1 MFILCN
7 IVLLLITNPLILVE
21 KKSSNVKESS
31 AVFWDNKKLYILGDS
46 GQLLISDDDTSSY
59 FALDF
64 EDSEGIYVSDEHIFV
79 TEERSRK
86 VVILD
91 KVTLKKIAEKQ
102 IPFSG
107 RLNRGFEGI
116 TYNTNSKEFL
126 VITEENPCQIIR
138 LDKDFNT
145 IAYHDLQIS
154 EASDL
159 AFFKN
164 DIWVISDVNA
174 TIYKLDSNN
183 FNVKESWAINVLNP
197 EGITFSENQ
206 MIVVSDNLEKIY
218 YYEIPR

>member
-1 MFILCN
+1 MFLLYNIIL
-7 IVLLLITNPLILVE
+7 LFFTNPLILIE
-21 KKSSNVKESS
+21 KKPSNVKESS
-31 AVFWDNKKLYILGDS
+31 AIFWDNKNLYVLGDS
-46 GQLLISDDDTSSY
+46 GQLLISDNNTSSY

-64 EDSEGIYVSDEHIFV
+64 EDSEGIYVNDEHIFV

-86 VVILD
+86 VVIL
-91 KVTLKKIAEKQ
+91 KKETLKKIAEKH

-138 LDKDFNT
+138 LDKDFNV

-218 YYEIPR
+218 YYEIPQ

>member
-1 MFILCN
+1 MFLLFN
-7 IVLLLITNPLILVE
+7 IFLFLNTNPLILIE
-21 KKSSNVKESS
+21 KKPSNVKESS
-31 AVFWDNKKLYILGDS
+31 AIFWDNKKLYVLGDS

-86 VVILD
+86 VVILE
-91 KVTLKKIAEKQ
+91 KETLKKIAEKY

-116 TYNTNSKEFL
+116 TYNTNSKEFI

-154 EASDL
+154 EASDIT
-159 AFFKN
+159 FFKN
-164 DIWVISDVNA
+164 NIWVISDLNA
-174 TIYKLDSNN
+174 TIYKLNCNN
-183 FNVKESWAINVLNP
+183 FNIEESWAINVLNP

-218 YYEIPR
+218 YYEIPH

>member
-1 MFILCN
+1 MLVLCN
-7 IVLLLITNPLILVE
+7 IILLFITDPLILIE
-21 KKSSNVKESS
+21 KKPSNVKESS
-31 AVFWDNKKLYILGDS
+31 AIFWDSKRLYILGDS
-46 GQLLISDDDTSSY
+46 GQLLISEDDTSS
-59 FALDF
+59 FFSLDF
-64 EDSEGIYVSDEHIFV
+64 EDSEGIYVGDEHIFV

-86 VVILD
+86 VVVLE
-91 KVTLKKIAEKQ
+91 KFTLKKIAEKY

-116 TYNTNSKEFL
+116 TYNTNTNEFL

-183 FNVKESWAINVLNP
+183 FNVKKSWAIDVLNP